1 MRLERKTLAFQHW
14 NNSKGKQSK
23 ENGGFVGI
31 RFISEP
37 MLKSNRLFL
46 MRKKAK

>member
-1 MRLERKTLAFQHW
+1 MRSEENASFCALLEY
-14 NNSKGKQSK
+14 SKGKQSK